1 MFNIEHRIVW
11 NLGNILT
18 GSYSKQK
25 KKKKEEASNSQTLET
40 LNIDQLEGKRLELW
54 VKV

>member
-11 NLGNILT
+11 NLGTVLTERYSIL
-18 GSYSKQK
+18 
-25 KKKKEEASNSQTLET
+25 KKKEAASNSQTLET